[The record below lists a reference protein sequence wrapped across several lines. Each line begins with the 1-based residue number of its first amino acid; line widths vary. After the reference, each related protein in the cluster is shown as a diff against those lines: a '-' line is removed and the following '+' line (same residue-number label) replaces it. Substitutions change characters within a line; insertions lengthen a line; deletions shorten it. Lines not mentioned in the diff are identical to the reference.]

1 MPSTRAPR
9 GKSYPK
15 FLELYALET
24 DECVL
29 WPYGLNGYGY
39 GKVWVGT
46 RHSPTHRLS
55 CEMAYGPPP
64 TPLHTDAAH
73 TCHTRACL
81 NPRHLRW
88 ATRKENML
96 DKRRDGTHPQ
106 GERHG
111 MCKLTENDV
120 REIRR
125 QVADGT
131 MQSVLADQYKMS
143 RAAVCLIVS
152 GKNWSHVV

>member
-1 MPSTRAPR
+1 M
-9 GKSYPK
+9 
-15 FLELYALET
+15 
-24 DECVL
+24 L

-55 CEMAYGPPP
+55 CEMTYGPPP

-96 DKRRDGTHPQ
+96 DKRRDGTHPE

-111 MCKLTENDV
+111 SAKLTEQDV
-120 REIRR
+120 REIREFASIHGAE
-125 QVADGT
+125 QT
-131 MQSVLADQYKMS
+131 YLAELYGVSKS
-143 RAAVCLIVS
+143 AICLIVS
-152 GKNWSHVV
+152 RKNWSHVV